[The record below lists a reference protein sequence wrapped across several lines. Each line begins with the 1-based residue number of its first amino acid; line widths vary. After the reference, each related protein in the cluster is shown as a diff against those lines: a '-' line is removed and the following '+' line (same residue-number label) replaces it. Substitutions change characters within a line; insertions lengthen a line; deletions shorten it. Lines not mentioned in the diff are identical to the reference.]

1 MSWYAI
7 ESVDDAIDA
16 TRSFL
21 FPIEPIA
28 WLKLAL
34 ITIFVGVSGGSGI
47 STVTNLGS
55 IPTEIPD
62 EATEQGVAEQLPA
75 ALPVE
80 LWVVGVVAVLA
91 VLVGLGLTILAET
104 LRFVF
109 YDALRTQTVR
119 LRGPARRR
127 LGQALRLFGFKL
139 LVGGAFALPFVV
151 VGTALWVVGV
161 DALSETWLFAGLVV
175 GAGTAVAAG
184 ILYTLIIRGT
194 DEFVVPLMVA
204 ADSGVIE
211 GWRRF
216 WPVVR
221 SQPAQFVVYIVVHF
235 LLLLAIGIGQSIIGA
250 LVFGIVGTVGALVG
264 LVVVLGVFG
273 SLNAALASTAG
284 VVVLGGL
291 VVLTVLLAAIL
302 YLPVSILV
310 LTYVITYEVS
320 VLELAAD
327 DFELLAVDAETA
339 DSNAS
344 GDRAPSTVS

>member
-21 FPIEPIA
+21 FPVEIGA

-34 ITIFVGVSGGSGI
+34 ITIFVGVGGGGGV
-47 STVTNLGS
+47 STVTNLGNL
-55 IPTEIPD
+55 PANLPPE
-62 EATEQGVAEQLPA
+62 VAEEGSVEQLPA

-80 LWVVGVVAVLA
+80 LWVVGVVAVGA
-91 VLVGLGLTILAET
+91 VLVGVVLTILAET

-119 LRGPARRR
+119 LREPARRR
-127 LGQALRLFGFKL
+127 VGQAVRLFGFKL
-139 LVGGAFALPFVV
+139 LVGIAFALPFVV
-151 VGTALWVVGV
+151 AGVVLWTVGV
-161 DALSETWLFAGLVV
+161 DSLGETWLFAGLVV
-175 GAGTAVAAG
+175 GAGTVVAAG

-194 DEFVVPLMVA
+194 DEFVVPLMVVS
-204 ADSGVIE
+204 DCGVRD

-235 LLLLAIGIGQSIIGA
+235 LLLLAIGIAQSIVAA
-250 LVFGIVGTVGALVG
+250 LVFGIVGTIGALVG

-273 SLNAALASTAG
+273 GFNAAVASTAG
-284 VVVLGGL
+284 LVALGAIVVVTLL
-291 VVLTVLLAAIL
+291 VAAVL

-320 VLELAAD
+320 VLELAAE
-327 DFELLAVDAETA
+327 DFELLAADADEPSEPTD
-339 DSNAS
+339 DSAS
-344 GDRAPSTVS
+344 TPT

>member
-21 FPIEPIA
+21 FPVELGA

-34 ITIFVGVSGGSGI
+34 ITIFVGVGGGGGV
-47 STVTNLGS
+47 STVTNLANLPAS
-55 IPTEIPD
+55 LPP
-62 EATEQGVAEQLPA
+62 EATDEGVPEQLPA

-80 LWVVGVVAVLA
+80 LWVIGVVAVGA
-91 VLVGLGLTILAET
+91 VLIGLALTILAET

-109 YDALRTQTVR
+109 YDALRTGTVR
-119 LRGPARRR
+119 LRKPARRR
-127 LGQALRLFGFKL
+127 FGQAVRLFGFKL
-139 LVGGAFALPFVV
+139 LVGIAFVTPFVV
-151 VGTALWVVGV
+151 VGTALWAVGL
-161 DALSETWLFAGLVV
+161 DAISDTWLLAGLVV

-194 DEFVVPLMVA
+194 DEFVVPVMVVS
-204 ADSGVIE
+204 DCGVRD

-235 LLLLAIGIGQSIIGA
+235 LLLLAIGIGTSIVGA
-250 LVFGIVGTVGALVG
+250 LIFGIVGTIGALVG

-273 SLNAALASTAG
+273 ELAVALASTAG
-284 VVVLGGL
+284 AVALGVIVVV
-291 VVLTVLLAAIL
+291 TLLAAIVV

-310 LTYVITYEVS
+310 LTYVISYEVS
-320 VLELAAD
+320 VLEAAD
-327 DFELLAVDAETA
+327 DEFQLLPETDDDTDQPA
-339 DSNAS
+339 TA
-344 GDRAPSTVS
+344 